1 MPFGLRNAPSVFQR
15 FIQDILSET
24 LGIFVQVYL
33 DDIIIYSKDLKSHIQ
48 HVRKVLSLLIDNG
61 LLAKLEKCE
70 FHVEKTKFLGFIVS
84 VNGLSMDQDKV
95 KSILDWPSPK
105 NLKELQSFLGLCNYY
120 RKFIKNFAGKMEP
133 LRKLLKKNNG
143 FIWDNTRVRVRGY
156 KNFQIFISGPSNRRQ
171 LSYY

>member
-1 MPFGLRNAPSVFQR
+1 
-15 FIQDILSET
+15 
-24 LGIFVQVYL
+24 
-33 DDIIIYSKDLKSHIQ
+33 
-48 HVRKVLSLLIDNG
+48 
-61 LLAKLEKCE
+61 
-70 FHVEKTKFLGFIVS
+70 
-84 VNGLSMDQDKV
+84 MDQDKV